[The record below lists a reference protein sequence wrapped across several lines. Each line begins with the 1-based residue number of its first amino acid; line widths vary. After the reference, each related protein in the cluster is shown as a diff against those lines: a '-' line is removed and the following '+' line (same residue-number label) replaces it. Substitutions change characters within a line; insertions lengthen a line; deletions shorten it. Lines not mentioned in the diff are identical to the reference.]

1 MIRYRQPPPRGVG
14 GYMKEKFDV
23 TGMTCSAC
31 SAAVERAVSN
41 VAGVHKVEVNLLAN
55 SMQVEFDESVN
66 SMAIEKA
73 VENAGYHAK
82 STLNRNK
89 VTEDA
94 GKSEVEKEVESMR
107 KRIVLS
113 FAFLIPLMYISMGHM
128 YGFPFL
134 ELFEGSENS
143 ITFAFTQFLLTLPV
157 VYVNRKYYIVGF
169 KTLFKGSPNMD
180 SLIAI
185 GSSASL
191 IYGIYAIYRIG
202 YALGHGDLSVAH
214 TYMMDLYFESAAMIL
229 TLITVGK
236 YLETKSKRKT
246 HDAISK
252 MMELTSKEATVLID
266 GVETIIPIE
275 ELQVGDLVIVKPGEK
290 IPTDGVIKEGST
302 SVDESALTGESLPIE
317 KKVGDK
323 VIGATINKQGRIV
336 FEAKKVGND
345 TTFAQIIQLVEEA
358 SSSKAPISKLADKIS
373 GIFVPT
379 VITIAVITFI
389 VWLVLG
395 YNFSFALS
403 MAISVLVI
411 SCPCALGLATPV
423 AIMVGTGKGA
433 ELGVLMK
440 SAESLEIAH
449 EVEYVVLDKT
459 GTITNGKP
467 IVKQIV
473 TEMNENELLQIV
485 GSLEKY
491 SEHPLAQSI
500 VEEAIQ
506 RSIEFLPVDN
516 FESVSGKGVIG
527 TVQGI
532 KYNVGNARMMQEKQF
547 DLSPYSQKV
556 NEYSSLGHS
565 IMFVASDDEILGF
578 ISVADSIK
586 ENSKLA
592 IQNLQKMG
600 LKVVMLSGDNEK
612 TARAIAEEVGVDS
625 YIAEVLPNQK
635 AEEIKRLQESN
646 TRVAMVG
653 DGVNDAVALTTADV
667 GIAIGAGS
675 DVAIESADIVLV
687 NSDLLD
693 VVKAIQLSKATIR
706 NIKENLFW
714 AFFYNSL
721 GIPLAAGV
729 FFLSLG
735 IKLNPMFGAA
745 AMSLSSVFVVSNA
758 LRLRGFKP
766 KIVDSYI
773 TKSELTNIKVEKEE
787 VKSMTKEMIIE
798 GMMCGHCKARV
809 EKVLSEVAGVTSV
822 VVDLEKKSA
831 TVEMSSEV
839 ENSVLS
845 SVVTD
850 AGYEVISVK

>member
-1 MIRYRQPPPRGVG
+1 
-14 GYMKEKFDV
+14 MKEKFDV

>member
-1 MIRYRQPPPRGVG
+1 
-14 GYMKEKFDV
+14 MKEKFDV

-134 ELFEGSENS
+134 ELFKGSENS

-336 FEAKKVGND
+336 FKAKKVGND

-389 VWLVLG
+389 VWLALG

-653 DGVNDAVALTTADV
+653 DGVNDAVALTSADV